1 MDRSPVVDRS
11 RDRLLLAAAR
21 QGGAWVGVLTA
32 ASVLLAGVYVVL
44 PAVMGRTVDAVLGD
58 SDPALWLTLSA
69 VLIALLVLCDAAD
82 DLAAGVA
89 NSRATAWLRHRL
101 LRHVL
106 DLGPRATRRFDAG
119 DLVSRLVGNTA
130 RAGGSTAGLV
140 WAVTELI
147 PPVGGVVALALID
160 PWLCL
165 TFLAGMPL
173 VVLLVRTFVRDV
185 SDLNERY
192 FDAQGRIAA
201 RLTDALAGIRTVT
214 AAGTVEREVG
224 RVLVPLPELHR
235 YGQGMWRAVARVNSR
250 DALVVPLLEV
260 AVLAVAGFELSRGR
274 ITPGQVLAASEY
286 VLLAMGVGSIVS
298 AAGQLAFARATAAR
312 VAAVLDEPPVRYGTG
327 QLPTG
332 AGRLEFRQVTKRA
345 ADGAAVLEKLDLTV
359 PGGALIAVVGRS
371 GAGKSLLAALAG
383 RLVDPD
389 EGEVLLDGVP
399 LRRLARAELRG
410 AVAYGFERPVLLGE
424 TIGDAIGLGARAPT
438 ADEVGAQA
446 VAARADTFI
455 RHLPDGYRTPLGEA
469 PMSGGEVQRV
479 GLARA
484 FLQAGRVLVL
494 DDVAASLDTVTEHQI
509 TRVLTGALA
518 DRTRLV
524 VTHRASTAA
533 RAELV
538 VWLAGG
544 RVRSQ
549 GTHGELWAD
558 PEYRAV
564 FEPVTPG
571 PVTAGGAP

>member
-1 MDRSPVVDRS
+1 VVDRS
-11 RDRLLLAAAR
+11 RDRLLLAAVR
-21 QGGAWVGVLTA
+21 RGGVWVGVLTA
-32 ASVLLAGVYVVL
+32 ASILLAGVYVVL

-58 SDPALWLTLSA
+58 RDPARWLALSA
-69 VLIALLVLCDAAD
+69 ILIALLVLCDAAD

-101 LRHVL
+101 LGHVL

-130 RAGGSTAGLV
+130 RAGGSTASLV

-165 TFLAGMPL
+165 AFLAGMPL
-173 VVLLVRTFVRDV
+173 MGLLVRTFVRDV

-201 RLTDALAGIRTVT
+201 RLTDALTGIRTVT
-214 AAGTVEREVG
+214 AAGTMEREVG
-224 RVLVPLPELHR
+224 RVLAPLPELHR

-312 VAAVLDEPPVRYGTG
+312 VAAVLAEPVVRYGTE
-327 QLPTG
+327 QLPVG
-332 AGRLEFRQVTKRA
+332 GGRLEFRQVTKRA
-345 ADGAAVLEKLDLTV
+345 ADGTAVLERLDLTV
-359 PGGALIAVVGRS
+359 PGGSLVAVVGRS

-399 LRRLARAELRG
+399 LRELSRAELRS

-424 TIGDAIGLGARAPT
+424 TVGDAIGLGARAPT
-438 ADEVGAQA
+438 AEQVTAQA
-446 VAARADTFI
+446 VAARADPFI
-455 RHLPDGYRTPLGEA
+455 RHLPAGYRTPLDDA
-469 PMSGGEVQRV
+469 PMSGGEAQRV

-509 TRVLTGALA
+509 SRVLTGALA

-533 RAELV
+533 GAELV

-544 RVRSQ
+544 RVRAR

-558 PEYRAV
+558 PAYRAV
-564 FEPVTPG
+564 FEAVP
-571 PVTAGGAP
+571 AGAGDPP